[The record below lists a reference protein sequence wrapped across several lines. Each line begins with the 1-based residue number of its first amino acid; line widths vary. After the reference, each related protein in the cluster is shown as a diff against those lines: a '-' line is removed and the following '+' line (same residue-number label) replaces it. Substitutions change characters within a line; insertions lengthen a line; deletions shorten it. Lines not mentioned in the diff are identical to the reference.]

1 MPIAAVVEWPSDTGL
16 DPKAEYQRAAD
27 ELNGGRPFSSPADW
41 GGGLI
46 SHVFAVAED
55 GSVLAVDVWE
65 DRASMDAWMQK
76 LGPVLE
82 GRPQPQVR
90 VFQTLNVVT
99 EGQPVSRAS

>member
-1 MPIAAVVEWPSDTGL
+1 MPIAAVVEWPPDTGL

-27 ELNGGRPFSSPADW
+27 MLNDGRPFSSPADW

-46 SHVFAVAED
+46 THTFAVGED

-65 DRASMDAWMQK
+65 DQASMDAWMQK
-76 LGPVLE
+76 LGPVME
-82 GRPQPQVR
+82 GRPEPRVR

-99 EGQPVSRAS
+99 ERQPVGRA